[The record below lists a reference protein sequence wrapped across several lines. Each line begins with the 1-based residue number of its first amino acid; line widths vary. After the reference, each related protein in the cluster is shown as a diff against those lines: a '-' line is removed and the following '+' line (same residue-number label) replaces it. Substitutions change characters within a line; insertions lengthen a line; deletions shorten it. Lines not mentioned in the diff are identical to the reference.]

1 MILSKQQLF
10 SVTVVTTRGI
20 AIGRVID
27 VGLDSVSQSIV
38 TYQVRPYWK
47 WRKTLQS
54 GQLLPSPLSIH
65 RSQVVRMTV
74 SELVV
79 EDGSV
84 PLGVQDDVAAV
95 RATRQSRQQAAIRGP
110 L

>member
-10 SVTVVTTRGI
+10 SLTVVTTRGI

-65 RSQVVRMTV
+65 RSQVVRMTAT
-74 SELVV
+74 ELIV

-84 PLGVQDDVAAV
+84 PIGVQDDVVVARV
-95 RATRQSRQQAAIRGP
+95 TRQSRQQATTRGP